1 MLRRLV
7 LATTVSFIA
16 LTGALSGPAF
26 SQTTPAPSVT
36 VITAT
41 KGNVS
46 ETLMVT
52 GSFAAREEVYIVP
65 EIDGA
70 RVIEVLAEEGDM
82 VKKGAVLVKLDQRA
96 IDIQLLQNAASKAKN
111 DAAIAQARTQI
122 EQAQIS
128 ADRTRRDL
136 NRTLKLRQD
145 GYASAEAAET
155 KQAAQDAAISQ
166 LENARAAIGQYDAE
180 EKNIEALRADLLLRK
195 SRTEI
200 VAPVDGLITRKQVKL
215 GDAASSGKA
224 PMFVL
229 VKNAEIK
236 LVAEVPEAELPRI
249 KLEQMVKIEVS
260 GSKQTLTGKVYLISP
275 EVDATTRLGK
285 VNIKLEQGQ
294 RPAIGSFGRGF
305 VQIAATQGL
314 TLPLTSLNFSPEGT
328 TAYVVKD
335 GKIEQRKVKTGLI
348 VDDRA
353 EVLDGVNEGEDVV
366 ARASTFVRQGD
377 LVTPVK
383 IGQ

>member
-1 MLRRLV
+1 MLRK
-7 LATTVSFIA
+7 LALASSLAI
-16 LTGALSGPAF
+16 LTLAAPHGLA
-26 SQTTPAPSVT
+26 QTSKAPSVS
-36 VITAT
+36 VITAS

-65 EIDGA
+65 EIDGV
-70 RVIEVLAEEGDM
+70 RVLEVLAEEGDM
-82 VKKGAVLVKLDQRA
+82 VKKGDVLVKLDKRSV
-96 IDIQLLQNAASKAKN
+96 DIQLLQNEASKARN
-111 DAAIAQARTQI
+111 DASIAQSRTQI
-122 EQAQIS
+122 EQAQIA

-145 GYASAEAAET
+145 GYASAEAAEAR
-155 KQAAQDAAISQ
+155 QAAQDAAVSQ
-166 LENARAAIGQYDAE
+166 LETARAAIAIYDADA
-180 EKNIEALRADLLLRK
+180 KNNEALRADLLLRK

-200 VAPVDGLITRKQVKL
+200 VAPVDGLVTKRKVKL
-215 GDAASSGKA
+215 GDTASSGKE
-224 PMFVL
+224 PMFVI
-229 VKNAEIK
+229 VKGAEIK

-249 KLEQMVKIEVS
+249 KLDQAVKIEVS
-260 GSKQTLTGKVYLISP
+260 GSKQVLTGKVFLISP
-275 EVDATTRLGK
+275 EVDATTRLGR

-305 VQIAATQGL
+305 VQIAASQGL
-314 TLPLTSLNFSPEGT
+314 TLPLTSLNFAPEGT

-353 EVLDGVNEGEDVV
+353 EVLDGVQEGEDVV

-377 LVTPVK
+377 VVTPVK
-383 IGQ
+383 IAQ

>member
-1 MLRRLV
+1 MLRKFV
-7 LATTVSFIA
+7 LASTVA
-16 LTGALSGPAF
+16 LVAWTAPALA
-26 SQTTPAPSVT
+26 QTTKPPSVT
-36 VITAT
+36 VITAA

-52 GSFAAREEVYIVP
+52 GSFTAREEVFVVP
-65 EIDGA
+65 EIDGV

-82 VKKGAVLVKLDQRA
+82 VKKGDVLVKLDARS
-96 IDIQLLQNAASKAKN
+96 IDIQLLQNAASKARN
-111 DAAIAQARTQI
+111 DASIAQSRTQI

-145 GYASAEAAET
+145 GYASAEAAEAR
-155 KQAAQDAAISQ
+155 QAAQDAAISQ
-166 LENARAAIGQYDAE
+166 LETARAAIAIYDAD
-180 EKNIEALRADLLLRK
+180 EKNIEALRADLLLKR

-200 VAPVDGLITRKQVKL
+200 VAPVDGLVTRRKVKL
-215 GDAASSGKA
+215 GDAASGGKE

-236 LVAEVPEAELPRI
+236 LVAEVPEAEMPRI
-249 KLEQMVKIEVS
+249 KLEQAVKIEIN
-260 GSKQTLTGKVYLISP
+260 GSKQVLNGKVYLISP
-275 EVDATTRLGK
+275 EVDSTTRLGK
-285 VNIKLEQGQ
+285 VHIKLDQGQ

-305 VQIAATQGL
+305 VQIAASQGL
-314 TLPLTSLNFSPEGT
+314 TLPLTTLNFAPEGT

-335 GKIEQRKVKTGLI
+335 GKVEQRKVRTGLI

-353 EVLDGVNEGEDVV
+353 EVLEGIEAGEDVV

-377 LVTPVK
+377 LVTPIK
-383 IGQ
+383 IAQ

>member
-1 MLRRLV
+1 MLRK
-7 LATTVSFIA
+7 LALASSLAILTVTA
-16 LTGALSGPAF
+16 PHGLA
-26 SQTTPAPSVT
+26 QTSKAPSVS
-36 VITAT
+36 VITAS

-65 EIDGA
+65 EIDGV
-70 RVIEVLAEEGDM
+70 RVLEVLAEEGDM
-82 VKKGAVLVKLDQRA
+82 VKKGDVLVKLDKRSV
-96 IDIQLLQNAASKAKN
+96 DIQLLQNEASKARN
-111 DAAIAQARTQI
+111 DASIAQSRTQI
-122 EQAQIS
+122 EQAQIA

-145 GYASAEAAET
+145 GYASAEAAEAR
-155 KQAAQDAAISQ
+155 QAAQDAAVSQ
-166 LENARAAIGQYDAE
+166 LETARAAIAIYDADA
-180 EKNIEALRADLLLRK
+180 KNNEALRADLLLRK

-200 VAPVDGLITRKQVKL
+200 VAPVDGLVTKRKVKL
-215 GDAASSGKA
+215 GDTASSGKE
-224 PMFVL
+224 PMFVI
-229 VKNAEIK
+229 VKGAEIK

-249 KLEQMVKIEVS
+249 KLDQAVKIEVS
-260 GSKQTLTGKVYLISP
+260 GSKQVLTGKVFLISP
-275 EVDATTRLGK
+275 EVDATTRLGR

-305 VQIAATQGL
+305 VQIAASQGL
-314 TLPLTSLNFSPEGT
+314 TLPLTSLNFAPEGT

-353 EVLDGVNEGEDVV
+353 EVLDGVQEGEDVV

-377 LVTPVK
+377 VVTPVK
-383 IGQ
+383 IAQ